1 MSATSAAVRTADAA
15 AALLGVAQIGAW
27 HGGQQQLRDRH
38 VPHLDALTQAALHA
52 TGAADDERGFLIS
65 GDPESTDGARER
77 MDAAQ
82 AALDDAVA
90 ADASAV
96 DAVEE
101 FRARMAAWSAAVETE
116 IAGHA
121 AAFRL

>member
-1 MSATSAAVRTADAA
+1 
-15 AALLGVAQIGAW
+15 
-27 HGGQQQLRDRH
+27 
-38 VPHLDALTQAALHA
+38 
-52 TGAADDERGFLIS
+52 
-65 GDPESTDGARER
+65 